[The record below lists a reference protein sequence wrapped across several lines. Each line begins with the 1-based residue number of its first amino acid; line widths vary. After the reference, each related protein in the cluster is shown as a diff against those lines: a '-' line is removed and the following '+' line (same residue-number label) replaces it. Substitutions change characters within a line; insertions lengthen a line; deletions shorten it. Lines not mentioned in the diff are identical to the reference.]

1 MKFSKILTFIIKQN
15 KIFKIG
21 QYLIFGIYYYANKIV
36 FSNKSQT
43 NSITGQISDD
53 VYPLM

>member
-1 MKFSKILTFIIKQN
+1 MKFSKILTFIIKQD
-15 KIFKIG
+15 KIFKQG

-43 NSITGQISDD
+43 NSIPGQISDD